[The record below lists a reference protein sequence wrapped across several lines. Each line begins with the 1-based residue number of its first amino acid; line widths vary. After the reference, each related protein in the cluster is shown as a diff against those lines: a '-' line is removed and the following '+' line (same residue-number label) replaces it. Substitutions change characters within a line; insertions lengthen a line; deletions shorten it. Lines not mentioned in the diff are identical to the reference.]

1 MRTGERIEALK
12 LYGFKDGEKLTE
24 DEREDIIDYTLR
36 FEECQWSREHLE
48 AEDDAGLIHCAY
60 WVMAEYASGQV

>member
-24 DEREDIIDYTLR
+24 DEREDADRPDHAARDVGDVRVL
-36 FEECQWSREHLE
+36 
-48 AEDDAGLIHCAY
+48 AGRQCLHDLDE
-60 WVMAEYASGQV
+60 VRTSVN